1 MQKSDLY
8 KRKIQLSKLALLASL
23 EKSGRV
29 GFLKTKGEIRV
40 PENFNDLHSEKI
52 EKLFNGKG

>member
-1 MQKSDLY
+1 MQKVNLN
-8 KRKIQLSKLALLASL
+8 KSKAQFSRLVLLASL
-23 EKSGRV
+23 ENSGRV

-52 EKLFNGKG
+52 EDLFNGKE